1 MATATGASGATRHF
15 AVIEPGPLGLLWSD
29 AVGEGATF
37 LCGVVGVFVP
47 GALGVEEPTE
57 LLLVKRGTLLRP
69 ISDSNSVVEPTLVI
83 VGLG

>member
-1 MATATGASGATRHF
+1 
-15 AVIEPGPLGLLWSD
+15 
-29 AVGEGATF
+29 
-37 LCGVVGVFVP
+37 VVGVFVP